1 MLKHP
6 KINRICMITLVIMLI
21 LTPVYAWLATN
32 GALEGEDH
40 SGDYAEKLFD
50 PSKVHTIDIVLDDP
64 EGFLKTCPE
73 KNYHVCS
80 LVIDGEKYSKAGIR
94 GKGHS
99 SLRAVEVSGSRR
111 YSFKIEFDHYQNG
124 KSYYGLDKLCLNNSL
139 ADLTYMKEYL
149 AYAMMNR
156 MGVPAPL
163 CSFVRVSINGEYQG
177 LYNAVEAVEE
187 GFLSRNHLTG
197 PARKL
202 YKPRSTDVSADALL
216 QYIDD
221 DPASYPNIFDNAKTE
236 ITEEDKARLIGILKN
251 LREGTDIESA
261 VDTEE
266 VIRYF
271 AVHSFLVNVY
281 SYTGPKVRN
290 YYLYEDSGMLRMIP
304 WNYNLACMELKTDLS
319 EAATVSASVNYAID
333 TPVTG
338 PGILARP
345 ILAWIFSD
353 ETYTDRYHEVY
364 REFMESVY
372 DSGWLQEE
380 IGTVAEM
387 ISSYLENDPTA
398 FYSYEEFQK
407 GVETLKEFF
416 SLRCQSVE
424 GQLDGSI
431 PSTAE
436 GQKQNRSALVDASSI
451 DLKYLGRPQDKDKGS
466 DDGSSASDQ
475 TGTGS
480 EMTEEDDAQALTWFG
495 ISAAVLAV
503 ALIFAMRKRIC
514 R

>member
-50 PSKVHTIDIVLDDP
+50 PSRVHTIDIVLDDP

-80 LVIDGEKYSKAGIR
+80 LVIDGKKFSKAGIR

-99 SLRAVEVSGSRR
+99 SLRAVEASGSKR

-163 CSFVRVSINGEYQG
+163 CSFVQVSINGESQG
-177 LYNAVEAVEE
+177 LYCAVEAVEE

-197 PARKL
+197 TARKL
-202 YKPRSTDVSADALL
+202 YKPRSTDASSDALL

-221 DPASYPNIFDNAKTE
+221 DPASYPNIFDHAKSET
-236 ITEEDKARLIGILKN
+236 TGEDKARLIGILKS
-251 LREGTDIESA
+251 LGEGTDIESA

-304 WNYNLACMELKTDLS
+304 WNYNLACMELKTDRS
-319 EAATVSASVNYAID
+319 GEATVSASVNYPID

-345 ILAWIFSD
+345 MLAWIFND
-353 ETYTDRYHEVY
+353 ESYTDRYHEVY
-364 REFMESVY
+364 RELMESVY

-380 IGTVAEM
+380 IGNVAEM
-387 ISSYLENDPTA
+387 ISSYVESDSTA
-398 FYSYEEFQK
+398 FYPYEEFQK

-416 SLRCQSVE
+416 SLRCQSVK

-436 GQKQNRSALVDASSI
+436 GQKQNRSALVDALSI
-451 DLKYLGRPQDKDKGS
+451 DMNYLGRPQDKDS
-466 DDGSSASDQ
+466 DDSSTASSQ

-480 EMTEEDDAQALTWFG
+480 EMTEEDYNRSLTWFG
-495 ISAAVLAV
+495 ISAAVLAA
-503 ALIFAMRKRIC
+503 ALVFAMCKKIC

>member
-1 MLKHP
+1 
-6 KINRICMITLVIMLI
+6 
-21 LTPVYAWLATN
+21 
-32 GALEGEDH
+32 
-40 SGDYAEKLFD
+40 
-50 PSKVHTIDIVLDDP
+50 
-64 EGFLKTCPE
+64 
-73 KNYHVCS
+73 
-80 LVIDGEKYSKAGIR
+80 
-94 GKGHS
+94 
-99 SLRAVEVSGSRR
+99 
-111 YSFKIEFDHYQNG
+111 
-124 KSYYGLDKLCLNNSL
+124 
-139 ADLTYMKEYL
+139 
-149 AYAMMNR
+149 
-156 MGVPAPL
+156 
-163 CSFVRVSINGEYQG
+163 
-177 LYNAVEAVEE
+177 VEAVEE

-221 DPASYPNIFDNAKTE
+221 DPASYPNIFDSAKTE

-353 ETYTDRYHEVY
+353 ETYTVRYHEVY

-416 SLRCQSVE
+416 SLRCQSVK
-424 GQLDGSI
+424 GQLDGAI